1 MRFDV
6 CTLFPGI
13 FSGFLGESLLNKAIA
28 AGLVNVQ
35 LHDIRQWSQDKHQK
49 VDDRP
54 YGGGPGMVLM
64 VEPVVACVESVQAAA
79 ETAGS
84 LILLSPQG
92 RKLDQALV
100 EDLAGRQRLVLLCG
114 RYEGFDQRV
123 SEILQPEEISIG
135 DYILNGGEVAAM
147 AIIEAVIRLIP
158 GVLGHDESSRRD
170 SFSTAERWLE
180 GPQYTRPREFRGRAA
195 PEVLLSGN
203 HEAIARWRQ
212 EQSWLKTTKHR
223 SDLLAKEAPAA
234 TNEPTERNAS
244 DE

>member
-28 AGLVNVQ
+28 AGLVDVQ
-35 LHDIRQWSQDKHQK
+35 LHDIRKWSLDKHQK

-64 VEPVVACVESVQAAA
+64 VEPVVACIESVQALA
-79 ETAGS
+79 EPAGRV
-84 LILLSPQG
+84 ILLSPQG
-92 RKLDQALV
+92 RKLDQPLV
-100 EDLAGRQRLVLLCG
+100 ENLAARERLVLLCG

-123 SEILQPEEISIG
+123 IDLLQPEEISIG

-147 AIIEAVIRLIP
+147 AIIEAVIRLLP
-158 GVLGHDESSRRD
+158 GVLGDDESSRRD

-180 GPQYTRPREFRGRAA
+180 GPQYTRPREFRGRTV

-203 HEAIARWRQ
+203 HEAIAAWRQ

-234 TNEPTERNAS
+234 ANEPTERN
-244 DE
+244 EP